1 MNPELTRLRQEIID
15 LENER
20 SKKQYQATELQ
31 NKIEKQRQIV
41 DKQLDDFVQELSEY
55 KDYIVEANYGGEY
68 PAMWFRAMPQDE
80 FTIGVSAD
88 KETLSNKCDF
98 KYRNWSTGLEISYK
112 NDKWALTAQKIGSDR
127 WIKPE
132 CGPEEY
138 KYQQLLYN
146 AQLYLLS
153 IKNQIVMGIETKLI
167 KDLSQ
172 LRDENKNELQ
182 KIENDINKKKDTFKQ
197 ITGQEIEDEEDYDYE

>member
-1 MNPELTRLRQEIID
+1 MNPELTRLRKEITD
-15 LENER
+15 LESER

-31 NKIEKQRQIV
+31 NKIDQQRKIV

-55 KDYIVEANYGGEY
+55 KDYVVEAHYGGEH
-68 PAMWFRAMPQDE
+68 PTMWFRVMANDE
-80 FTIGVSAD
+80 FAIGVSAD

-98 KYRNWSTGLEISYK
+98 RYKNWSTGLEISYK
-112 NDKWALTAQKIGSDR
+112 NDKWTLTARKIDSDR
-127 WIKPE
+127 WLKPD

-138 KYQQLLYN
+138 KYQQLLYD

-153 IKNQIVMGIETKLI
+153 IKDKLVNALETKLI
-167 KDLSQ
+167 KDLGK
-172 LRDENKNELQ
+172 LRDENKEELQ
-182 KIENDINKKKDTFKQ
+182 KIENDINKKKDTFKR